1 MLTAKKTMAAAL
13 AGAMALSSTVAVAQ
27 TAPVSAP
34 LRVGAPVKKAEK
46 ISGRTLGIVRRWVA
60 RRSRSAPDRYCL
72 VGVQKGALGALFCL
86 RSRCCEDAP
95 GAA

>member
-1 MLTAKKTMAAAL
+1 MLTAKKTMAAVL

-46 ISGRTLGIVRRWVA
+46 ISGRTLGIVLLIGGSIGTA
-60 RRSRSAPDRYCL
+60 I
-72 VGVQKGALGALFCL
+72 ALGGKKKPV
-86 RSRCCEDAP
+86 SP
-95 GAA
+95 